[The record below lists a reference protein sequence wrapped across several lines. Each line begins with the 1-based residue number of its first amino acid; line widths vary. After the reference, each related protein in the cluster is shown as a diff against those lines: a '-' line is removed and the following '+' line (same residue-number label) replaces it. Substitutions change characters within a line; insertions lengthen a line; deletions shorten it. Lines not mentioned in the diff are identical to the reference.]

1 MGCRHLKIAIDG
13 PGAAGKTS
21 VGREVAHRLGYAFV
35 DTGLLYRALTWVAL
49 SRGISADD
57 DAALTALAQEIHV
70 ELYPAPPEAVEPTV
84 ITVDGQDITPF
95 LRHPKVEEVVS
106 RISQIA
112 SVREALLGLQRRL
125 AQQGCVVVAGRDIG
139 TVVLPDADVKVYL
152 DAPLAE
158 RARRRLRQLR
168 ELGQRATLQEVMREL
183 QHRDEM
189 DSHRP
194 VAPLRPAPDAV
205 IIDTE
210 GLSLEQV
217 VERVMSLVE
226 ARCA

>member
-1 MGCRHLKIAIDG
+1 
-13 PGAAGKTS
+13 
-21 VGREVAHRLGYAFV
+21 
-35 DTGLLYRALTWVAL
+35 
-49 SRGISADD
+49 
-57 DAALTALAQEIHV
+57 
-70 ELYPAPPEAVEPTV
+70 
-84 ITVDGQDITPF
+84 
-95 LRHPKVEEVVS
+95 
-106 RISQIA
+106 
-112 SVREALLGLQRRL
+112 
-125 AQQGCVVVAGRDIG
+125 VVVAGRDIG